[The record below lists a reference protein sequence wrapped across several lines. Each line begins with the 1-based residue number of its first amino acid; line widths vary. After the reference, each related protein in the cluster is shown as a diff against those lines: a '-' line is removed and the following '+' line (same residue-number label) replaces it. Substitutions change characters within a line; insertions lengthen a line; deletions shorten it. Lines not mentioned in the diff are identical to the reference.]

1 MKGMPQVKMEGCFSF
16 YYVRTV
22 RRDDLVK
29 FLSVPIVS
37 DQFLKL
43 PAGMNAFILASHV
56 SSKSAHN
63 IAFRFL
69 SLLLAFVPGGW

>member
-56 SSKSAHN
+56 SSTNAHN